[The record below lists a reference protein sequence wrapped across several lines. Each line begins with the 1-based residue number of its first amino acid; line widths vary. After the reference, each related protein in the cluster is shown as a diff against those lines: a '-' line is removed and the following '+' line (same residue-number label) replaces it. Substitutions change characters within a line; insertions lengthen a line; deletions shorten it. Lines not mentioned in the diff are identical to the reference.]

1 MQVDSPIRTG
11 RRYGWLPVLALTAAA
26 LAGCSSSG
34 GGNAAAGA
42 PTAAPPSSAPVTA
55 APSPTAPS
63 PTATSPAEP
72 TSGTAPTGTPA
83 APPGKRPAEACPMLT
98 SEQIVTIVGTSGPFR
113 GTRLSPAS
121 DGSPVWGCTWGSRE
135 SYAAIHE
142 VSATVLASVRANP
155 ELEVTPMRQVGQD
168 AVLSVWKKDSTR
180 PVVYFTADGHTY
192 SVEVVKSRAPGDG
205 VNAPA
210 EVMAEGI
217 LATLLAKALT
227 A

>member
-1 MQVDSPIRTG
+1 MQVDSPIRPG

-34 GGNAAAGA
+34 GTTTAADT
-42 PTAAPPSSAPVTA
+42 PTAAPPSSAPAPAAPPSSTPAPA
-55 APSPTAPS
+55 APSPA
-63 PTATSPAEP
+63 
-72 TSGTAPTGTPA
+72 APTGTPA
-83 APPGKRPAEACPMLT
+83 PADAPSSPSGKRPAEACPMLT

-142 VSATVLASVRANP
+142 VSATVLASVKANP
-155 ELEVTPMRQVGQD
+155 ELEVSPLRQVGQD
-168 AVLSVWKKDSTR
+168 AVLVVRKKDSTQ
-180 PVVYFTADGHTY
+180 PTVYFTADGHTY

-227 A
+227 T